1 MGAMKREV
9 QQAIH
14 PGLLRMAARGLVGP
28 LAPIMGKSKGFRH
41 VPWARG
47 AVDVSPLDPSAGPRS
62 RRWCLISPRAAGEV
76 RVRGA
81 RRASGG
87 HASEVS
93 CDRRVGRGEDDEK
106 LGARMTGRQSRTGS
120 ALLEAWRARVGG
132 GRRAAFPCWVG
143 WMWVCCWDPAR
154 GFGRLLAV

>member
-1 MGAMKREV
+1 MGAMEREV

-62 RRWCLISPRAAGEV
+62 RRWCLISPRAADEV

-81 RRASGG
+81 SVQAAAMPRKFHATGG
-87 HASEVS
+87 WDVERMTKSS
-93 CDRRVGRGEDDEK
+93 GRG
-106 LGARMTGRQSRTGS
+106 
-120 ALLEAWRARVGG
+120 
-132 GRRAAFPCWVG
+132 
-143 WMWVCCWDPAR
+143 
-154 GFGRLLAV
+154 